1 MNVNSEANR
10 DSGLWTGQWPDR
22 EGFTQV
28 KFPKFSILLEKSVNR
43 YIFGKQNLS
52 VFLYFFTQSYFGGKQ
67 ALFSTDFTERLIF
80 RVSF

>member
-52 VFLYFFTQSYFGGKQ
+52 VFLYFFYSKLFWGKTSFVFNRFHRK
-67 ALFSTDFTERLIF
+67 ANFSR
-80 RVSF
+80 